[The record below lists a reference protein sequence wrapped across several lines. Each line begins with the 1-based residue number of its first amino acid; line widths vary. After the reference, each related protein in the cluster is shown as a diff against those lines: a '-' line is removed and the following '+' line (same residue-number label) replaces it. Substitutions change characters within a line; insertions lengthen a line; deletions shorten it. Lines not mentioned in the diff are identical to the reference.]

1 MLYTNN
7 QLMKEKIRNNF
18 DKACQTYDTHCDIQN
33 NICENSIELL
43 LKYNRNFFS
52 IGDFA
57 CGTGESTLKLINS
70 VHYHSCYAVDFSEKL
85 LSVAKSKLPN
95 HVRFFLADFDH
106 KILFGDQLDLIFC
119 NMGLQWSFDLLNT
132 LKLFHEYLYKN
143 GLIIFSMPIYPNFPE
158 IHEQYKLKTHDHAEI
173 IKMLNLANFKLINY
187 KRTDITEK
195 FNSTIEALKP
205 LKYTGVNCG
214 NIFKNFNRK
223 GLSKRFLNNIFT
235 ENNLFT
241 LTYNIGIYLAKKK

>member
-7 QLMKEKIRNNF
+7 KLMKEEIRSNF
-18 DKACQTYDTHCDIQN
+18 DKACNTYDTHCDIQN
-33 NICENSIELL
+33 IICEHSIDLL
-43 LKYNRNFFS
+43 LKYNRNFYS
-52 IGDFA
+52 IADFA

-70 VHYHSCYAVDFSEKL
+70 VHYHTCYGVDFSEKL
-85 LSVAKSKLPN
+85 LDVAKSKLPN

-106 KILFGDQLDLIFC
+106 QIILGDQLDLIFC

-132 LKLFHEYLYKN
+132 LKLFYQYLYKN

-158 IHEQYKLKTHDHAEI
+158 IHEQYKLKAHAHADI
-173 IKMLNLANFKLINY
+173 IKNLNLVNLKLINY
-187 KRTDITEK
+187 KQANITEK
-195 FNSTIEALKP
+195 FNSPIEALKS

-214 NIFKNFNRK
+214 NVFKNFNQK
-223 GLSKRFLNNIFT
+223 GLSKRFINNIFT
-235 ENNLFT
+235 ENNLVS